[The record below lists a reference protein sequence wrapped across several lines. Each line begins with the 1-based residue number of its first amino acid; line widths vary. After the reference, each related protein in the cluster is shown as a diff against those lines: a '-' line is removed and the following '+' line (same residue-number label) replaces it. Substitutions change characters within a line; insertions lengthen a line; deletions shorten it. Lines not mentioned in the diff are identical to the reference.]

1 MVERGAAAAAR
12 FDDIGAL
19 FPDTPTEEEE
29 ELQHAI
35 AAGDFGAWG
44 SVDGVRP
51 KPPLA
56 LYLPEAMAGMRVGGK
71 RQIVVTPELGYGEEG
86 YNEIPP
92 GKNFL
97 LEIELLDI
105 KRA

>member
-1 MVERGAAAAAR
+1 
-12 FDDIGAL
+12 
-19 FPDTPTEEEE
+19 
-29 ELQHAI
+29 
-35 AAGDFGAWG
+35 
-44 SVDGVRP
+44 
-51 KPPLA
+51 
-56 LYLPEAMAGMRVGGK
+56 MRVGGK